1 MVHPLF
7 AAYCRILC
15 WGQTHRVGR
24 QIPLHIARVANIGEI
39 PPLFERKVLLDGL
52 SEGMPRIG
60 LGGGA
65 LHTFF
70 FIIHVEEEEGGG
82 KEKNTC

>member
-1 MVHPLF
+1 
-7 AAYCRILC
+7 
-15 WGQTHRVGR
+15 
-24 QIPLHIARVANIGEI
+24 VANIGEI